1 MTERNIFPFSQPGA
15 FGDPLTE
22 DLRNG
27 AQALLAQAVEA
38 EGFRFPDRAPYLTNE
53 LTRSLPGRSGS
64 DSKSLRV

>member
-38 EGFRFPDRAPYLTNE
+38 GVF
-53 LTRSLPGRSGS
+53 GS
-64 DSKSLRV
+64 PTGAHSFVSY